1 MKFKVGI
8 GNLNLDLRLKM
19 VLVSRIKQVEFFL
32 YFRPFHQPQLP
43 AEVVSEMVTH
53 IADAVLIIE
62 PAS

>member
-1 MKFKVGI
+1 M
-8 GNLNLDLRLKM
+8 DLRLKK
-19 VLVSRIKQVEFFL
+19 VLVRRIKQVEFFL

-43 AEVVSEMVTH
+43 AEVVSEMVAH